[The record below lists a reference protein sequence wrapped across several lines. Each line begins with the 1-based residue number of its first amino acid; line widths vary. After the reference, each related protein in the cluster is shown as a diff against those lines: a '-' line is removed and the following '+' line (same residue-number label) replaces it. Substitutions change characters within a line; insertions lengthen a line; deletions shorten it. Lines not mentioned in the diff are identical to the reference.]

1 MDRRSLITI
10 AEQLVP
16 ERPSLTEAVRAAV
29 DDRWALAELTRGLQD
44 AAVMEYIDWSDD
56 PEMAREALES
66 LKFHP
71 SSMSWDWWEEHED
84 DDDEDEDIERF
95 LGLAGEQSR
104 KHGVLLVELDL
115 GADGYLLGFVPTGS
129 AEDMIEAG
137 SLNVVRRG
145 WQDA

>member
-1 MDRRSLITI
+1 MDRCSLIAI

-29 DDRWALAELTRGLQD
+29 DDGWALAELTRGLQD
-44 AAVMEYIDWSDD
+44 AAVMEYLDWTDD

-84 DDDEDEDIERF
+84 DDDGDEAIERF

-104 KHGVLLVELDL
+104 KHGVVLVELEL
-115 GADGYLLGFVPTGS
+115 GGDGYLLGFVPTGS
-129 AEDMIEAG
+129 AKDIIEAG
-137 SLNVVRRG
+137 SLTVVRRG
-145 WQDA
+145 WQGG